1 MLRTRLLGVLALYAA
16 TVLAV
21 LVLLA
26 SVLLPAMVVVHPFSI
41 LVPSGYVLI
50 YALDTDYPRA
60 LFAVPFAICLFAV
73 GAYVGAGELA
83 PLVQSV
89 DAVGNVGV
97 GTVQAGATVLA
108 LAVFVAGSL
117 PAVVDWY
124 AWRELDA
131 AARTDAGDSTRFPD
145 RFAAHA
151 PDRLST
157 VVLDDP
163 DPAVYVVDDGRR
175 AILGFTAGATRLLDG
190 REREAVVARELT
202 RVVDR
207 EAAASFWASAL
218 AFGAARLVD
227 PISTPEYEARA
238 GGKVRLPYWF
248 VAPLKIVGA
257 VLGLV
262 LCFALP
268 IALLATAIH
277 VNAVLLVLAYAV
289 ATVAAGFGLTK
300 AARWL
305 ANDLATDAV
314 LTADEHGA
322 VLGGDPE
329 PLAAALR
336 KLHAADVSARTDD
349 STENGRLLDDGDDSI
364 VASGEST
371 AHDRQDDTLD
381 AFGGL
386 VHFPTDRVPVVDR
399 LDALEDVADR
409 LDDRRS
415 TRPTTGNASS

>member
-1 MLRTRLLGVLALYAA
+1 MNRARLLGVLALYAT

-21 LVLLA
+21 LVLLV
-26 SVLLPAMVVVHPFSI
+26 SVLLPPMVGLHPFSI

-50 YALDTDYPRA
+50 YALDTDHPRG
-60 LFAVPFAICLFAV
+60 LFVVPFVVCLFAV
-73 GAYVGAGELA
+73 GAYVAGGELA
-83 PLVQSV
+83 PVVQSV
-89 DAVGNVGV
+89 DGFRSVGV
-97 GTVQAGATVLA
+97 GTVQAGATILA
-108 LAVFVAGSL
+108 LGVLVAGTL
-117 PAVVDWY
+117 PVVVNWY
-124 AWRELDA
+124 AWRELDDA
-131 AARTDAGDSTRFPD
+131 ASTDATDSTELPD
-145 RFAAHA
+145 RFAARA

-175 AILGFTAGATRLLDG
+175 AVLRFTAGATRLLDD

-238 GGKVRLPYWF
+238 GDKVRLPYWF

-262 LCFALP
+262 LCFAFP
-268 IALLATAIH
+268 VALLATLLH
-277 VNAVLLVLAYAV
+277 VNAVLLVLVYAV

-305 ANDLATDAV
+305 SQHLATDAV

-322 VLGGDPE
+322 VLAGDPE

-336 KLHAADVSARTDD
+336 KLHAEDADDTDGTRTETDD
-349 STENGRLLDDGDDSI
+349 EAATTA
-364 VASGEST
+364 AS
-371 AHDRQDDTLD
+371 DRRDDTLD
-381 AFGGL
+381 AFDGL
-386 VHFPTDRVPVVDR
+386 VHFPTDRVAVEDR
-399 LDALEDVADR
+399 LDALDGVADR
-409 LDDRRS
+409 FEDRFGGAANYSPLGRS
-415 TRPTTGNASS
+415 